1 MASTNFLPCF
11 LVLVSYMNGLY
22 AQNSTS
28 VIDLNTSITAGSD
41 SSWKSPSGD
50 FEFGFY
56 HIPNGFYLLGIWY
69 GKIPERTLVWYHS
82 PPVEAKSLIQLTSGG
97 HLVLT
102 YPNGSVFQQI
112 DNGNSA
118 TSASMQNDGNFALMD
133 SNLGFV
139 WSSFDFP
146 SDTMLPGQVLKKDQV
161 LYSKGKGDSNYSP
174 GKFAVIMQSD
184 GNLLL
189 KAYQYPDPA
198 YWYSSTTSYSEVSL
212 VFNISGF
219 LNLES
224 GNTNIYLLTRNTPG
238 SVDDYYFRATVDENG
253 NFQQYAY
260 HRRNQSGW
268 KRVWRAIDDPCR
280 VNAICGVNVMCTSPD
295 NEAIRCDC
303 LPGYIPLDP
312 NDVSQGCHP
321 RAEVDYCAKPSMR
334 NFKLEVI
341 DDADLQFDGYTDYG
355 RQHNVDFED
364 CKKSIMDDCSIMVAT
379 FNTSTSTC
387 IRKRMPLLNARKSS
401 SSKQMK
407 ALVKVPDDIKVPAIL
422 RGSDQKNFDV
432 RLFLKVMLAVTATL
446 ACLFGALAVYY
457 HPLARRLMRRRRSMN
472 ASAIGINF
480 REFTFQ
486 ELHEATDGFSRTL
499 GRGSSGK
506 VYRGTLII
514 EDAEIAVAVKK
525 LEKKIE
531 KSEHEFLTEL
541 KVIGRTH
548 HRNLVRL
555 LGFCVEESHRLLVYE
570 LMPNGALSTFL
581 FGKENRPRW
590 GQRVEM
596 ALGITRGLLYLHEG
610 CDSSIIHCD
619 IKPQNVLLDANYTAK
634 IADFGL
640 SKLLNKEQ
648 SRTNTNF
655 RGTIGYIAPEW
666 LKGAPITAKVDI
678 FSYGVLLLEI
688 ICCRRH
694 VESSELAEES
704 EQEDGVL
711 SKWVLRCMV
720 SKKLELVVEHDLEA
734 LNDFKRFEQMALVGL
749 WCVHPDPAL
758 RPSMKQVMQ
767 MLEGTMEVGIPPL
780 LYDEMTAYEIF

>member
-1 MASTNFLPCF
+1 MALTNFLPCI
-11 LVLVSYMNGLY
+11 LALVSYLNGLY
-22 AQNSTS
+22 AQNSS
-28 VIDLNTSITAGSD
+28 SEIAFNSNITAGSN
-41 SSWKSPSGD
+41 SSWKSPLGD

-56 HIPNGFYLLGIWY
+56 RVPSGLYLLGIWY
-69 GKIPERTLVWYHS
+69 GKIPDRTLVWYHRS
-82 PPVEAKSLIQLTSGG
+82 TVEANSLIQLTFGG
-97 HLVLT
+97 QLELK
-102 YPNGSVFQQI
+102 YPNGSVERI
-112 DNGNSA
+112 YDGNSA
-118 TSASMQNDGNFALMD
+118 TSASMQDDGNFVVKD
-133 SNLGFV
+133 SNLREV
-139 WSSFDFP
+139 WQSFDTP
-146 SDTMLPGQVLKKDQV
+146 SDTLLPKQVLKKNQV
-161 LYSKGKGDSNYSP
+161 LYSKGKGASNYSR
-174 GKFAVIMQSD
+174 GEFALVMEEND
-184 GNLLL
+184 GNQVLLVL
-189 KAYQYPDPA
+189 KAHQYPDPS
-198 YWYSSTTSYSEVSL
+198 YWYTPSFSNLSL
-212 VFNISGF
+212 EFNTSGF
-219 LNLES
+219 LNLVS
-224 GNTNIYLLTRNTPG
+224 GTSNVYLLTQNTPG
-238 SVDDYYFRATVDENG
+238 SEEDYYFRATIDENG

-268 KRVWRAIDDPCR
+268 KRVWRAVDDPCK
-280 VNAICGVNVMCTSPD
+280 VNLICGPNVMCTSPD
-295 NEAIRCDC
+295 NETISCDC
-303 LPGYIPLDP
+303 IPGYIPLDSD
-312 NDVSQGCHP
+312 DVSQGCHP

-334 NFKLEVI
+334 RFKLEAI
-341 DDADLQFDGYTDYG
+341 DDADFQYDDFTDYG
-355 RQHNVDFED
+355 REPNVDFEG
-364 CKKSIMDDCSIMVAT
+364 CEKSFMDDCSIVAAT
-379 FNTSTSTC
+379 FNSSGSTC
-387 IRKRMPLLNARKSS
+387 IKMRMPLRNARKSS
-401 SSKQMK
+401 SSKGNK
-407 ALVKVPDDIKVPAIL
+407 ALIKVPDDIKVPATST
-422 RGSDQKNFDV
+422 GSKNNFDL

-457 HPLARRLMRRRRSMN
+457 HPLARRLMRRRRSMK

-499 GRGSSGK
+499 GKGSSGK
-506 VYRGTLII
+506 VYRGTLVI
-514 EDAEIAVAVKK
+514 EDVEIAVAVKK

-555 LGFCVEESHRLLVYE
+555 LGFCIEESHRLLVYE

-581 FGKENRPRW
+581 FGKENKPGW
-590 GQRVEM
+590 GQRFEM
-596 ALGITRGLLYLHEG
+596 ALGIARGLLYLHEG
-610 CDSSIIHCD
+610 CDNSIIHCD
-619 IKPQNVLLDANYTAK
+619 IKPQNVLLDANYIAK

-640 SKLLNKEQ
+640 SKLLNKDQ

-694 VESSELAEES
+694 VESSDLAEES
-704 EQEDGVL
+704 EEDGGVL

-720 SKKLELVVEHDLEA
+720 SKKLEQVVEHDLEV

-780 LYDEMTAYEIF
+780 LYDEMTAYEIL